1 MGTESRQS
9 LRSTFAVTIAF
20 AIGAPVLMLVM
31 FFVADLAGSPSFKA
45 QGTTGWFVAI
55 AYISAFAGF
64 AGVLVDAARLLA
76 TLFWRKKIPYR
87 LKLKKVL
94 KQNLA

>member
-1 MGTESRQS
+1 MSTETRQS

-31 FFVADLAGSPSFKA
+31 FFVADLAGSRSVLA
-45 QGTTGWFVAI
+45 QGATGWAVA
-55 AYISAFAGF
+55 AANISVFAGF
-64 AGVLVDAARLLA
+64 AGLLVDAARLLA
-76 TLFWRKKIPYR
+76 RLFWRKKIPYR

-94 KQNLA
+94 KENLA